1 MTVRSLI
8 LLLVA
13 STLLACPQPAEPTGP
28 FLPDDYVATAPQRI
42 VFLGDATTFGRGAS
56 EQPLRYRRLLELNE
70 PEIWPDWEEQDL
82 ESLFADPLEY
92 VNVSQGATDTTVL
105 VNEQLPKVAEELGEA
120 VEGETLA
127 VLTVGGRDLAT
138 GEAVVD
144 DVIANLEQ
152 LVDFFDDDVR
162 FGDGSY
168 VYLGNI
174 FAPNDGESGGG
185 DCATAAEVAAVRQTF
200 LDLQAAYYEM
210 AVRREIALVDVFGH
224 FLGHG
229 LYHDDV
235 EAEHYDADDPTD
247 WFFDCKLPNDR
258 GHHELRRLF
267 FASIAGEPLQE

>member
-1 MTVRSLI
+1 MLVRLLSLLTV
-8 LLLVA
+8 
-13 STLLACPQPAEPTGP
+13 LALFACAQPAEPTGP

-70 PEIWPDWEEQDL
+70 PEVWPDFEEQDL
-82 ESLFADPLEY
+82 PGLFPDLVEF
-92 VNVSQGATDTTVL
+92 VNVSAGATDTAVL
-105 VNEQLPKVAEELGEA
+105 VDEQLPKLAEELGES
-120 VEGETLA
+120 VQGETLA
-127 VLTVGGRDLAT
+127 VMTVGGRDLAT

-152 LVDFFDDDVR
+152 VVDFFDDEAR

-174 FAPNDGESGGG
+174 VAPNDGETGGG
-185 DCATAAEVAAVRQTF
+185 DCASAAEVAAVRQTF
-200 LDLQAAYYEM
+200 LDLQRAYYDM
-210 AVRREIALVDVFGH
+210 AVEREIALVDVFGH

-229 LYHDDV
+229 LYHDDP

-267 FASIAGEPLQE
+267 FASISGAPLVE